1 MNRLDIITAEDL
13 TLNLIQRLR
22 EIEKN
27 SKLLSSDDRDYIGTL
42 WDNLQTLAKVCNNTS
57 NALDNRFSFK

>member
-1 MNRLDIITAEDL
+1 MDRLDIITAEDL

-42 WDNLQTLAKVCNNTS
+42 WVNLQTLAKVCKLTHS
-57 NALDNRFSFK
+57 VPI

>member
-13 TLNLIQRLR
+13 AINLTQRLR
-22 EIEKN
+22 ELEKN
-27 SKLLSSDDRDYIGTL
+27 SKSLSSDDRDYVATL
-42 WDNLQTLAKVCNNTS
+42 WINLQTLAKVCNDTA

>member
-42 WDNLQTLAKVCNNTS
+42 WVNLQTLAKVCNNTS
-57 NALDNRFSFK
+57 NALDNRFKFE